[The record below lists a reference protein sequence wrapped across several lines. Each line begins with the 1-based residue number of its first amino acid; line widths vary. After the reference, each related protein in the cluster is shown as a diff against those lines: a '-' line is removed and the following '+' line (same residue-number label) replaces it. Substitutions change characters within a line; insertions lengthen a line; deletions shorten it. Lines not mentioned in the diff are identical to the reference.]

1 MLGWLKIGTFRTP
14 LFLFFFHFLLK
25 NPDQVAIIK
34 IEDKN
39 PADLHPPSLG
49 RKDVKIYGE
58 SCWGYRAWDFGDNPF
73 LFDRNKNLIYYDKPT
88 SKTDA

>member
-1 MLGWLKIGTFRTP
+1 M
-14 LFLFFFHFLLK
+14 LK

-39 PADLHPPSLG
+39 PADHPPSLG

-58 SCWGYRAWDFGDNPF
+58 SCWGYRDWDFGDNPF
-73 LFDRNKNLIYYDKPT
+73 LFDINKNLIYYDNQPIK
-88 SKTDA
+88 SNN